1 MTKSVDGA
9 ASNGRNVSP
18 PSVEALNKTTLG
30 LPIPSQAAYSSPLGP
45 VVIDGPRMSALLL
58 IGLRSGKVLT
68 AGWSCGVKICG
79 VAGSAAP
86 QAAYMVFLNG
96 VVGKTSMVM

>member
-45 VVIDGPRMSALLL
+45 VVMDGPRMSPLWLIVLGSEKLLSPGRRCDVRIAALPD
-58 IGLRSGKVLT
+58 
-68 AGWSCGVKICG
+68 
-79 VAGSAAP
+79 SAP
-86 QAAYMVFLNG
+86 TQAAYMVFLNG
-96 VVGKTSMVM
+96 LVGETSMVM